1 MCDVGEIMSIR
12 KYDELEQRV
21 TKAEWNLY
29 NLNDRLSLDMVSL
42 DLSRIIKL
50 EKKIEEL
57 ERRLNAGL

>member
-1 MCDVGEIMSIR
+1 MSDVGEIMSIR

-29 NLNDRLSLDMVSL
+29 NLNDRLALDMVSL

-57 ERRLNAGL
+57 ERRINAGL

>member
-1 MCDVGEIMSIR
+1 MDVGEIMSIR

-29 NLNDRLSLDMVSL
+29 NLNDRLALDMISL

-57 ERRLNAGL
+57 ERRLNG